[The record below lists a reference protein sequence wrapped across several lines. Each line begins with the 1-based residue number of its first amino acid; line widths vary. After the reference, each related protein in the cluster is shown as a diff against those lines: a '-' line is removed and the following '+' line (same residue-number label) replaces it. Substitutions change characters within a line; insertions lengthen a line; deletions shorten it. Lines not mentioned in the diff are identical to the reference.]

1 MKFEIEESIREAF
14 PETNKLTQAI
24 LYALLSG
31 GKRIRP
37 LIVHYIADALGFNLP
52 VMDAALAVEFFHTA
66 SLIADDLPCMDNDI
80 LRRGKKSVHEVY
92 GETVA
97 LLASYALISEAFKKI
112 EENGRKMASSG
123 ARFSDKAFEAVTI
136 ALEHAS
142 HSAGIKGAV
151 LGQYY
156 DLFGATEEKLTEELL
171 ERVIYLKT
179 GTLFEG
185 SFVLGWVFGG
195 GDFSKLEQV
204 KKLARHFGFAFQ
216 VRDDLKDVSQ
226 DDLKDDSK
234 ESLNFALFVGR
245 DLARERFHLEISR
258 CFALL
263 EDLPINQIKLHSLLT
278 ELALGV

>member
-1 MKFEIEESIREAF
+1 MKLEIEESIRKAF
-14 PETNKLTQAI
+14 PGTNKLTQAI
-24 LYALLSG
+24 SYALLSG

-37 LIVHYIADALGFNLP
+37 LIVHYIAEALGFKLP

-80 LRRGKKSVHEVY
+80 LRRGKKSVHEVF

-112 EENGRKMASSG
+112 EENGRKMANADAKFSG
-123 ARFSDKAFEAVTI
+123 RAFEAVTI
-136 ALEHAS
+136 ALEQAS

-156 DLFGATEEKLTEELL
+156 DLFGPSEEKLTEELL
-171 ERVIYLKT
+171 ERIIYLKT

-195 GDFSKLEQV
+195 GDFSKLEEV

-216 VRDDLKDVSQ
+216 IRDDLKDISQ
-226 DDLKDDSK
+226 DGSN
-234 ESLNFALFVGR
+234 ENLNFALFMGKG
-245 DLARERFHLEISR
+245 LARERFHLEINR

-263 EDLPINQIKLHSLLT
+263 EDLPIDRLKLRSLLM
-278 ELALGV
+278 ELSRGI

>member
-1 MKFEIEESIREAF
+1 VKDEIEAAIKETF
-14 PETNKLTQAI
+14 LETNKLSQAVS
-24 LYALLSG
+24 YALLSG

-37 LIVHYIADALGFNLP
+37 LIVHYIAEALGNNLP

-66 SLIADDLPCMDNDI
+66 SLIADDLPCMDNDY

-92 GETVA
+92 GETIA

-112 EENGRKMASSG
+112 EENGRKMALDKPK
-123 ARFSDKAFEAVTI
+123 FSFKAFEAVTI
-136 ALEHAS
+136 ALKQAS
-142 HSAGIKGAV
+142 HSSGIKGAV

-156 DLFGATEEKLTEELL
+156 DLFGAQEEELSEELL
-171 ERVIYLKT
+171 ERVMYLKT

-195 GDFSKLEQV
+195 GEFSELEFV
-204 KKLARHFGFAFQ
+204 KNFARHFGFAFQ
-216 VRDDLKDVSQ
+216 LRDDLKDMLQ
-226 DDLKDDSK
+226 DDKK

-245 DLARERFHLEISR
+245 DLARKRFHLEIKK
-258 CFALL
+258 CFKLL
-263 EDLPINQIKLHSLLT
+263 EDLPLNKIKLHSLLT